1 MAIAISFGLKG
12 GAVIKTSFFRRSS
25 SLKRQELAPL
35 VLLFIATG
43 LIAAF
48 AKIVD
53 ELLEG
58 DLHDFDHAV
67 LFLLR
72 QPGNPAEPLG
82 PLWLQVAARD
92 VTSLG
97 GTAVLTLLTV
107 AALGF
112 LALKRQWGDAL
123 FVLLSVAGGTA
134 LSYAL
139 KEAVQ
144 RPRPDITAAV
154 AQIHTYS
161 FPSGHAF
168 LSAVTFLTLGALLAR
183 VQQKKELKIY
193 VLAVAISLTILVG
206 LSRVYLGVHWPTDVL
221 AGWSAG
227 AAWAI
232 LCFLAAEW
240 LQGQAPPRDAR

>member
-1 MAIAISFGLKG
+1 M
-12 GAVIKTSFFRRSS
+12 
-25 SLKRQELAPL
+25 
-35 VLLFIATG
+35 
-43 LIAAF
+43 
-48 AKIVD
+48 
-53 ELLEG
+53 
-58 DLHDFDHAV
+58 
-67 LFLLR
+67 
-72 QPGNPAEPLG
+72 
-82 PLWLQVAARD
+82 
-92 VTSLG
+92 TSLG
-97 GTAVLTLLTV
+97 GTAVLTLLTA

-139 KEAVQ
+139 EESVQ
-144 RPRPDITAAV
+144 RARPDFSAAV
-154 AQIHTYS
+154 AQMQTYS

-183 VQQKKELKIY
+183 VQQRKELKIY

-206 LSRVYLGVHWPTDVL
+206 LSRIYLGVHWPSDVL

-232 LCFLAAEW
+232 LCLLAAEW
-240 LQGQAPPRDAR
+240 LQGRLPPRDA